1 MWLAILV
8 TFIVGY
14 LLWVEAG
21 YAGLIGI
28 IIVFIVTPIQSYTGK
43 L

>member
-28 IIVFIVTPIQSYTGK
+28 LVIGVVTPVQSYTGK